1 MGKLDGKA
9 VIITGGSSGIG
20 EATVRLFVQEGAK
33 VVIADKLDDRGKH
46 LAEELGANTVYL
58 STDVSKEADVKA
70 VIEHTVS
77 ELGRLDV
84 MFNNAG
90 IPGPYGPIEEIPVE
104 GFDEVIA
111 VHLRGVFLGLRYAA
125 PVMKQQGS
133 GTIINTASIAGIMV
147 GAGPHPY
154 SAAKA
159 AIIHLTHTVAM
170 ELAESGVRV
179 NCICPGA
186 IATPIFGKLLGLSPK
201 DADKTVEMVKTG
213 LAPLQPLKRCGLPE
227 DVAKAALWLASE
239 DSSFVNGHALVV
251 DSGASLG
258 HRWSESLK
266 TMAQLELLKS
276 AVC

>member
-1 MGKLDGKA
+1 MAKLDGR
-9 VIITGGSSGIG
+9 VGIITGGASGIG
-20 EATVRLFVQEGAK
+20 EATVRLFVQEGAN
-33 VVIADKLDDRGKH
+33 VVIADKLDDRGKD
-46 LAEELGANTVYL
+46 LAEELGEKSVYF

-77 ELGRLDV
+77 EFGRLDV
-84 MFNNAG
+84 LFNNAG
-90 IPGPYGPIEEIPVE
+90 IPGPHGSIEEIPVE

-111 VHLRGVFLGLRYAA
+111 VHLRGAFLGMRYAA
-125 PVMKQQGS
+125 PVMKKQGS

-159 AIIHLTHTVAM
+159 GIIHLTHTVAM

-186 IATPIFGKLLGLSPK
+186 IATPIFGKGLGLNCE

-213 LAPLQPLKRCGLPE
+213 FAPITPLKRCGLPE
-227 DVAKAALWLASE
+227 DIAKAALWLASE

-251 DSGASLG
+251 DAGASLG
-258 HRWSESLK
+258 RRWSESVK
-266 TMAQLELLKS
+266 SMAQLELLKS
-276 AVC
+276 AVA